1 MNDPEAD
8 QPEPAPPED
17 GPTPPE
23 ETAGEQPAN
32 GQAPA
37 EPAAVEQPQADP
49 APADTPAPPDD
60 PARLLAQAAR
70 SARRRH
76 QHDHGGVLRVVIVL
90 WCFWLLG
97 AWAAA
102 WVSDTSIP
110 RVRWMLFAGSFG
122 LMLVWPAFRLS
133 ERIKPGRVGDAV
145 GPVLLDWLALVGV
158 YQAVI
163 WSLHL
168 IAVWPLVRGLWLDAV
183 IIAWSLVTA
192 LIVAVARLWPGAA
205 ARSLGMLCCIA
216 LVFAEPVAVWAWVV
230 SGSEGWSMRV
240 SPIQA
245 LWELTASPGTDVVSP
260 WDVRAMQ
267 VLLVGLAGW
276 GALGLWAV
284 GERVGRR
291 RASRSAAGA

>member
-1 MNDPEAD
+1 MNEREAD
-8 QPEPAPPED
+8 QPEK
-17 GPTPPE
+17 TPPPVE
-23 ETAGEQPAN
+23 AKPVDEVPAK
-32 GQAPA
+32 GAPA
-37 EPAAVEQPQADP
+37 GD
-49 APADTPAPPDD
+49 APADSASADGGTASAPDPGSAWVDD
-60 PARLLAQAAR
+60 PAKLLARAAR
-70 SARRRH
+70 SARRQRY
-76 QHDHGGVLRVVIVL
+76 DDASVLRLVIVL

-102 WVSDTSIP
+102 WASDTSVP

-133 ERIKPGRVGDAV
+133 EKLRPGQVDKAV
-145 GPVLLDWLALVGV
+145 VPVLLDWLALLGV

-183 IIAWSLVTA
+183 VIAWSLLSA

-205 ARSLGMLCCIA
+205 VRWLGMLACIA

-230 SGSEGWSMRV
+230 SGNEGWSMRV

-245 LWELTASPGTDVVSP
+245 LWELTASPGTDRVAP
-260 WDVRAMQ
+260 WDVRGMQ
-267 VLLVGLAGW
+267 VLLVGVAGW
-276 GALGLWAV
+276 GALGLWLI
-284 GERVGRR
+284 GERINRR
-291 RASRSAAGA
+291 RAARTA